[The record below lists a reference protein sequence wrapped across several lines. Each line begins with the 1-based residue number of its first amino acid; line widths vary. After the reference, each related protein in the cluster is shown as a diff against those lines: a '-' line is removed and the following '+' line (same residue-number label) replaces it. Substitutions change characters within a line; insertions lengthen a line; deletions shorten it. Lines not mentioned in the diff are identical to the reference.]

1 MNKETLS
8 NTQAI
13 CTMNLF
19 LMGSTL
25 LLGAGGQAKND
36 NWISIILAILL
47 VIPITYVYSKIISLF
62 PDKNIFDI
70 FNILFG
76 KVIAKLLTAIYTW
89 YFFHLGVLVL
99 RNFGEFLTTQAMPET
114 PMLVPIIT
122 LTLLC
127 IWAVKSGLE
136 AVGRSSKI
144 LFLTCI
150 VVIVIIQFLALS
162 KESLPNIKPILK
174 NGWNPVLSGAF
185 SAFSFPFAEIIA
197 FIGLPYFYKEKVK
210 PFKVLLISIL
220 GSGLLILVIAFRN
233 ILVLGPNNLTNTYF
247 PSYIAVSR
255 IHVGDFLQRIEVSVS
270 ITFVSS
276 VFIKIS
282 ICLMAAS
289 NGLKALFGLSSY
301 KTIVFQLGLLM
312 AYFSYFIYGNIMQM
326 VFWALNIYQYYAFP
340 FQVIIPILVLLVAEK
355 KKSKLITNN

>member
-25 LLGAGGQAKND
+25 LLGAGAQAKND
-36 NWISIILAILL
+36 NWISIIIATLLAVPL
-47 VIPITYVYSKIISLF
+47 VYIYSRIQILF
-62 PDKNIFDI
+62 PNKSLFDI
-70 FNILFG
+70 FNTLFG
-76 KVIAKLLTAIYTW
+76 KVLSKVFTILYTW

-99 RNFGEFLTTQAMPET
+99 RNFGEFLGTQAMPET
-114 PMLVPIIT
+114 PMLVPVIT
-122 LTLLC
+122 LSLLC

-136 AVGRSSKI
+136 TVGRSSKI

-150 VVIVIIQFLALS
+150 LVIIIIQFLALS

-174 NGWNPVLSGAF
+174 NGWNPVFSGAF

-197 FIGLPYFYKEKVK
+197 FMGLPYFYKDKVN
-210 PFKVLLISIL
+210 PFKVILISIL
-220 GSGLLILVIAFRN
+220 GSGLLILLIALRN
-233 ILVLGPNNLTNTYF
+233 ILVLGPCNLTNTYF

-276 VFIKIS
+276 VFIKIN

-289 NGLKALFGLSSY
+289 NGLKSLFGLSSY
-301 KTIVFQLGLLM
+301 KTITFQLGLLM
-312 AYFSYFIYGNIMQM
+312 AYFSYFIYGNIMEM

-340 FQVIIPILVLLVAEK
+340 FQVIIPIFVLIVAKVKKPKLV
-355 KKSKLITNN
+355 IDN